1 MTSPMPMAIPIDP
14 AHCPRCGRPN
24 QCTMAAGRPS
34 ERCWCTDVVVP
45 AALLDALPA
54 EARGA
59 ACLCAA
65 CIAEANAPTPVSDTV
80 SDT

>member
-1 MTSPMPMAIPIDP
+1 
-14 AHCPRCGRPN
+14 
-24 QCTMAAGRPS
+24 MAAGRPS

-54 EARGA
+54 AARGA

-65 CIAEANAPTPVSDTV
+65 CIAEANIAEANQNRGQI
-80 SDT
+80 